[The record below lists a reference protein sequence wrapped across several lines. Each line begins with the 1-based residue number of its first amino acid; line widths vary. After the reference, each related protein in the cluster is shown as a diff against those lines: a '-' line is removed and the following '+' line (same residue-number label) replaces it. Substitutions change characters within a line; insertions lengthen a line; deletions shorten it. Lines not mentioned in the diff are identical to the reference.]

1 MAGMRLIR
9 SAVKRNLYGHVMKDE
24 RMAAIAVEAEQDAY
38 SMLKGRT
45 TRLKSTGKLKPVY
58 F

>member
-1 MAGMRLIR
+1 MIR
-9 SAVKRNLYGHVMKDE
+9 SAVKRNLYGHIIKDE
-24 RMAAIAVEAEQDAY
+24 RLAAMCVEAEMDAY

-45 TRLKSTGKLKPVY
+45 TRLKATGLVRPNY